1 MVALVLVLAVCAL
14 CWENLPAIPAGRR
27 AEYYLLQGDGAYR
40 YGYDTGEGQSAVAS
54 ADQSNQVQG
63 QYSYVD
69 STGKRVSLAYTAGNS
84 GFLPQLEGGATAAGR
99 VGVSGPR
106 SRNSLASSQSA
117 FASGGFAADGRLA
130 DENYDDN
137 ADASYSFSIDTDSYK
152 RAESSDARGNIRGQ
166 YSYSSR
172 EGGSHGVSYIA
183 GEGTGFVVTS
193 SDSAADIGSVSHN
206 AYVPPASSAYSR
218 GPAAD
223 TSSKLNNDGSY
234 SFSFSTND
242 QSREESADSQNNVR
256 GSYSF
261 KAKDDGRIR
270 HVDYAAGS
278 ATGFVATGSHLP
290 APSRS
295 TASFRYPS
303 QGQSRPAS
311 FGQSSSSSFSQPGL
325 SSYSTGDGIYSAGD
339 GKVST
344 TKDASSVG
352 LTSGKSTSSGSFS
365 QTPVGESSTSTG
377 LQKDGSYSFSYNAG
391 DHSRQESGDAQNNV
405 RGSYSFVAK
414 DDGQARH
421 IEYEAGA
428 ATGFIAKGNHLPVA
442 VSPSDTGGSY
452 YSFSSH
458 PSVSSYSAGVHA
470 PGSFAEAR
478 HNIQDQRRQESGDT
492 KNNVNGIFT
501 FRSKDNE
508 QTRRVGYE
516 AEAGTGFIAKGP
528 HIPVG
533 PSVTSTSQ
541 DATGIRYSHP
551 FASNPYAGSSNVQ
564 AQKASGGSYSFSYNA
579 GDHSRA
585 ETSDDRGNV
594 RGRYSFI
601 AKDDGRTREIVY
613 EAGAEKGF
621 IAKGSHIPVSGYAS
635 TVSGASDHQLS
646 SAVGS
651 FGSTS
656 SAFIHRAS
664 SASYEVAE
672 DGSQNDQSSGDASY
686 SYSYQTDSSSKE
698 ESSDAQGNVVGSF
711 SFLGGDGVIRN
722 VHYTSRG
729 NEGFIVSG
737 ENIPKGGSGNAAE
750 TSAAFG
756 ASSVLSADA
765 RSSRTRPQDVGPATF
780 HLKKFLPPES
790 PRKFGYIFDTKV

>member
-1 MVALVLVLAVCAL
+1 M
-14 CWENLPAIPAGRR
+14 
-27 AEYYLLQGDGAYR
+27 
-40 YGYDTGEGQSAVAS
+40 
-54 ADQSNQVQG
+54 
-63 QYSYVD
+63 
-69 STGKRVSLAYTAGNS
+69 
-84 GFLPQLEGGATAAGR
+84 
-99 VGVSGPR
+99 
-106 SRNSLASSQSA
+106 
-117 FASGGFAADGRLA
+117 
-130 DENYDDN
+130 
-137 ADASYSFSIDTDSYK
+137 
-152 RAESSDARGNIRGQ
+152 
-166 YSYSSR
+166 
-172 EGGSHGVSYIA
+172 SYIA

-193 SDSAADIGSVSHN
+193 SDSAADIGSVSNN

-223 TSSKLNNDGSY
+223 TRSRLNNDGSY

-261 KAKDDGRIR
+261 KAKDDGRTR
-270 HVDYAAGS
+270 RVDYAAGS

-290 APSRS
+290 APSGS
-295 TASFRYPS
+295 AASFRYPS

-311 FGQSSSSSFSQPGL
+311 FGQSSSSSFSQSGL
-325 SSYSTGDGIYSAGD
+325 ATYSTGDGIHYSAGD
-339 GKVST
+339 GKVSIA
-344 TKDASSVG
+344 KDAISVG

-365 QTPVGESSTSTG
+365 QAPVGESSTSTG

-405 RGSYSFVAK
+405 RGSYSFIAK

-421 IEYEAGA
+421 VEYEAGA
-428 ATGFIAKGNHLPVA
+428 ATGFIAKGAHLPVA
-442 VSPSDTGGSY
+442 ASPSDTAGSY
-452 YSFSSH
+452 HSFSSH

-470 PGSFAEAR
+470 PASFAEAR
-478 HNIQDQRRQESGDT
+478 HNIKDQRRQESGDT

-501 FRSKDNE
+501 FRPKDNE

-528 HIPVG
+528 HIPVDSPV
-533 PSVTSTSQ
+533 PSTVL
-541 DATGIRYSHP
+541 DATGISYSHP
-551 FASNPYAGSSNVQ
+551 FASKPYAGSSNVE
-564 AQKASGGSYSFSYNA
+564 APKASGGSYSFSYNA
-579 GDHSRA
+579 GDHSR
-585 ETSDDRGNV
+585 EESSDDRGNV

-601 AKDDGRTREIVY
+601 AKDDGKTREIVY

-621 IAKGSHIPVSGYAS
+621 IAKGSHIPVSDSTSTAS
-635 TVSGASDHQLS
+635 GTSNHQLS

-651 FGSTS
+651 FGSTNN
-656 SAFIHRAS
+656 ALIHRAS
-664 SASYEVAE
+664 SASYGVVE

-686 SYSYQTDSSSKE
+686 SYSYQTDSSSKQ

-737 ENIPKGGSGNAAE
+737 EKTSKGGSGNAAE
-750 TSAAFG
+750 TSEAFG

-765 RSSRTRPQDVGPATF
+765 RSSRTRLQDVGPATF
-780 HLKKFLPPES
+780 RLKKFLPPES